1 MAKNVYIGASK
12 QFSVTNL
19 LDYNAL
25 SGNDGGYWGQYT
37 FGTRYVVWS
46 AAAPTGGNHSL
57 LFNQNFSTGTA
68 EATYQLTIKTGY
80 IKVHLIPSHK
90 YYFSVYLRQP
100 SVVGSFDCY
109 WPIAEPPVLQGV
121 TVTAANTWQK
131 KSTIVDRASF
141 SEGDYEVR
149 VDFNNPTTGSTLYV
163 SNLVLVD
170 LTATF
175 GAGGEPDQAWCDAN
189 LDFNDTASDSAA
201 DTATITATGS
211 VARRAKNIYIGV
223 GGKARKVKKAY
234 IGVGGK
240 ARLFYT
246 STLPPAIVDLWSTN
260 SNGDTVKSITYANG
274 YWVVGGSYR
283 HANSN
288 ATTAQIAYTTSV
300 NSPWTTVSVW
310 ETTSNNNTINCIAYA
325 NGYWMV
331 GGEYR
336 YKTSSYKARIA
347 YATSLDGPWTIVNL
361 WDNYESG
368 GGVNDIT
375 YANGY
380 WVVCGNYRGRSSN
393 RATIAYATSPNSDW
407 TTKDLWSSGSSHG
420 GTATGIAYANGYWV
434 VGGTYEN
441 SSDTFGRIA
450 YATSLDGTWEKKD
463 VWSGDEIERLTYANG
478 NWIVCG
484 RMYGTGDSDARIAY
498 AANPSGPWTQSIVWS
513 GFQETRAV
521 GATYADGHWVV
532 YGVQYENSTYYA
544 RIAYATSLNGPWT
557 TKDLWNSNKN
567 KNLICGMDYDG
578 TYWMAGGEY
587 ADTTYYY
594 ARIAYSA
601 DLSEFDQI

>member
-46 AAAPTGGNHSL
+46 PAAAPTGGHHSL

-68 EATYQLTIKTGY
+68 KATYQLAIKTGY

-149 VDFNNPTTGSTLYV
+149 VDFNNPTTGSSLYV

-175 GAGGEPDQAWCDAN
+175 GAGGEPNQAWCDAN

-234 IGVGGK
+234 VGVGGK

-246 STLPPAIVDLWSTN
+246 STLPPTTIELWNGKYVSTCVNKVYYANGYYVAIGSYNKGSGDRKNMLAYTSDLSKGFT
-260 SNGDTVKSITYANG
+260 SVELAYDYTPYDIIYANG
-274 YWVVGGSYR
+274 YWV
-283 HANSN
+283 
-288 ATTAQIAYTTSV
+288 IACYKSRY
-300 NSPWTTVSVW
+300 
-310 ETTSNNNTINCIAYA
+310 AYLF
-325 NGYWMV
+325 
-331 GGEYR
+331 
-336 YKTSSYKARIA
+336 
-347 YATSLDGPWTIVNL
+347 YATSLNGTWKKVSVVYNKRFVPNSL
-361 WDNYESG
+361 C
-368 GGVNDIT
+368 

-380 WVVCGNYRGRSSN
+380 WVIGGTHDRSAYIFYATDLKGPWTDIKVWDSGFSEDTSEVRKVIYADGYWVAAGFGASN
-393 RATIAYATSPNSDW
+393 NPTYEIAYTTSLNETW
-407 TTKDLWSSGSSHG
+407 TTNSIYQEASSTSMS
-420 GTATGIAYANGYWV
+420 GIFDIVYANGVWACAANKMLLYSNDIMSSSWTSKDIGVGAQTAIIYADGYWV
-434 VGGTYEN
+434 VVGSGP
-441 SSDTFGRIA
+441 SSSSAARIGYSSTLA
-450 YATSLDGTWEKKD
+450 
-463 VWSGDEIERLTYANG
+463 G
-478 NWIVCG
+478 NWIVNECFTSYSSSPVTSVA
-484 RMYGTGDSDARIAY
+484 YGDGYYLFGVESEQGSALVAY
-498 AANPSGPWTQSIVWS
+498 AANP
-513 GFQETRAV
+513 A
-521 GATYADGHWVV
+521 
-532 YGVQYENSTYYA
+532 
-544 RIAYATSLNGPWT
+544 
-557 TKDLWNSNKN
+557 
-567 KNLICGMDYDG
+567 
-578 TYWMAGGEY
+578 
-587 ADTTYYY
+587 
-594 ARIAYSA
+594 
-601 DLSEFDQI
+601 EFDQF

>member
-1 MAKNVYIGASK
+1 MAKDVYIGVGGKARK
-12 QFSVTNL
+12 VKNL
-19 LDYNAL
+19 
-25 SGNDGGYWGQYT
+25 
-37 FGTRYVVWS
+37 
-46 AAAPTGGNHSL
+46 
-57 LFNQNFSTGTA
+57 
-68 EATYQLTIKTGY
+68 
-80 IKVHLIPSHK
+80 
-90 YYFSVYLRQP
+90 
-100 SVVGSFDCY
+100 
-109 WPIAEPPVLQGV
+109 
-121 TVTAANTWQK
+121 
-131 KSTIVDRASF
+131 
-141 SEGDYEVR
+141 
-149 VDFNNPTTGSTLYV
+149 
-163 SNLVLVD
+163 
-170 LTATF
+170 
-175 GAGGEPDQAWCDAN
+175 
-189 LDFNDTASDSAA
+189 
-201 DTATITATGS
+201 
-211 VARRAKNIYIGV
+211 YIGV

-234 IGVGGK
+234 VGVGGK

-361 WDNYESG
+361 WDNYKSG

-380 WVVCGNYRGRSSN
+380 WVVCGNYRGNSSN
-393 RATIAYATSPNSDW
+393 QATIAYATSPDGAW
-407 TTKDLWSSGSSHG
+407 TTKDLWSSGSSYD

-441 SSDTFGRIA
+441 SSDAFGRIA
-450 YATSLDGTWEKKD
+450 YATSLDGTWGKKD
-463 VWSGDEIERLTYANG
+463 VWGGDEIERLTYANG

-484 RMYGTGDSDARIAY
+484 RMYGTGDSNARIAY

-513 GFQETRAV
+513 GFQETRAA